1 MEKMIFI
8 KRASPSWPPF
18 RGIGP
23 RVAGWTTPLLS
34 FPPGHNSTAEAVSP
48 ALIRLWHSLAA
59 KAYPLFLLAFFCAS
73 PSQAAVNLLSPAGGA
88 TGVFQSPALAAAD
101 LAQTE
106 VRYPGTRW
114 IMRYE
119 TQNVPLIS
127 VTGQES

>member
-1 MEKMIFI
+1 VEKMIFI
-8 KRASPSWPPF
+8 KRASPFCGRDGAADNPTFPRRPSRRHSPLTLSGKV
-18 RGIGP
+18 RGGYCSLIP
-23 RVAGWTTPLLS
+23 SLM
-34 FPPGHNSTAEAVSP
+34 SP
-48 ALIRLWHSLAA
+48 
-59 KAYPLFLLAFFCAS
+59 AYPLFLLILFYAS
-73 PSQAAVNLLSPAGGA
+73 PSPAAVNLLSPAGGA
-88 TGVFQSPALAAAD
+88 TGVSQSPALAAAD